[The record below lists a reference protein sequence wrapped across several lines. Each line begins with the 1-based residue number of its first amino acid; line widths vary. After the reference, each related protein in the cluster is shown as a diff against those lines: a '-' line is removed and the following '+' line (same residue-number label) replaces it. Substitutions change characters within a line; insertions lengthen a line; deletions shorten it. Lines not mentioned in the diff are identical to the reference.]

1 MKQNIVF
8 AVLSVL
14 LRGAVRIVSV
24 LLTLGE
30 KRWADDHHHA
40 TAPQGLQ
47 VLDE

>member
-24 LLTLGE
+24 LLTLTGVCGTVHVMHDLRRSE
-30 KRWADDHHHA
+30 
-40 TAPQGLQ
+40 
-47 VLDE
+47 